1 VLHPLIDVW
10 AVGGPE
16 SHAENRNNELR
27 LGNGM
32 RERGRGENSE
42 TVGTEAI
49 RKKSRKA
56 KLGDE

>member
-1 VLHPLIDVW
+1 VGF
-10 AVGGPE
+10 GGPG
-16 SHAENRNNELR
+16 SHAENRNYELR

-32 RERGRGENSE
+32 RERGRGEYSE
-42 TVGTEAI
+42 AVGTEAI